1 MNIIKISTTVFS
13 VLSLYTT
20 LVSGDYSCVCNYN
33 VEKSVFT
40 TMNEQG
46 SPIGYM
52 YEFDCKQKLDLQQ
65 GTQGWFE
72 IAFEHQIGYLKQDDQ
87 IQLQLCPGDPPHEDI
102 VTTVSSPVSSTQSAV
117 TSSTNSY
124 QTSKIAAPT
133 DILSSTIS
141 TKLSTQTQ
149 TSQITTSQS
158 VVSSFAAIFTR
169 LSTTKQTAQTSTTG
183 LVTHTLASSIPN
195 TFSLGNVDLCSDK
208 VRTFAQSHHGIVAQ
222 FENNCY
228 VLVKDIQ
235 HWLQA
240 EQSCNSA
247 GGHLVHISSRMEQSY
262 IYSFLKTHYDHSI
275 WIGLSDIQHEAH
287 FQWSS
292 GQQFYFVNWANHT
305 HFSDTFEDCVVMD
318 MHIHGGK
325 WDDRECTFEFYPY
338 ICQYGLAGTEVAIT
352 TQTSLQNSN
361 ITDGNTQL
369 CLGQIKSDA
378 AFHGAIL
385 GQYERGCYELLLNK
399 KVSWEHGENICQSKG
414 GHLAHI
420 SNSQQQAFVESFMQR
435 HNPSHAV
442 WLGLHDTIT
451 EGTFQWTAGTSA
463 QFTNWIPGHSDNT
476 LGGHNREDCVTFV
489 PQRQGY
495 WDDVSCGYEE
505 IFGDDSGETHYA
517 FCQYKIN
524 SVVPIVG

>member
-1 MNIIKISTTVFS
+1 MHLIKISTTVFS
-13 VLSLYTT
+13 VFSLYTT

-46 SPIGYM
+46 SPIGM
-52 YEFDCKQKLDLQQ
+52 LYEFDCKQKLDLQQ
-65 GTQGWFE
+65 GKQGWFR
-72 IAFEHQIGYLKQDDQ
+72 IAFEHQIGYLKQDDR
-87 IQLQLCPGDPPHEDI
+87 IELQLCPGDPPLEDM
-102 VTTVSSPVSSTQSAV
+102 VTTVSPTVSSTQSGV
-117 TSSTNSY
+117 TPS
-124 QTSKIAAPT
+124 
-133 DILSSTIS
+133 
-141 TKLSTQTQ
+141 
-149 TSQITTSQS
+149 
-158 VVSSFAAIFTR
+158 
-169 LSTTKQTAQTSTTG
+169 TKQTSTAG
-183 LVTHTLASSIPN
+183 IVTHTVSSSIPN
-195 TFSLGNVDLCSDK
+195 TFSLGNADLCSDK
-208 VRTFAQSHHGIVAQ
+208 VRTFARSHHGVVAQ

-247 GGHLVHISSRMEQSY
+247 GGHLVHLSSRMEQSY

-275 WIGLSDIQHEAH
+275 WIGLSDIQREAH

-305 HFSDTFEDCVVMD
+305 HFSDAFEDCVVMD
-318 MHIHGGK
+318 MHKHGGK

-338 ICQYGLAGTEVAIT
+338 ICQYGLAGNEVQLT
-352 TQTSLQNSN
+352 TQPSLLNSSF
-361 ITDGNTQL
+361 TDGNTQL
-369 CLGQIKSDA
+369 CPSQIKRDA

-385 GQYERGCYELLLNK
+385 GQYEKGCYELLLNK

-451 EGTFQWTAGTSA
+451 EGTFQWTAGTSV

-505 IFGDDSGETHYA
+505 IFGDDTGETHYA
-517 FCQYKIN
+517 FCQYKIH
-524 SVVPIVG
+524 SAVPIVG